1 MSRFKA
7 PYKFLN
13 DIFANEKDIAES
25 KKFHWLKVITETYE
39 SAKQKK
45 LQMFE
50 IASRRFRKKEFY
62 IYTCVMMCI
71 SPAKYYRLLSI
82 FFKIAENKIKNIFSD
97 TEKMRIDLE
106 PT

>member
-1 MSRFKA
+1 MGRFKERH
-7 PYKFLN
+7 KFLN
-13 DIFANEKDIAES
+13 DIFNNEEKIAISEDAEN
-25 KKFHWLKVITETYE
+25 WLKVISETYE
-39 SAKQKK
+39 TAGQKK

-71 SPAKYYRLLSI
+71 SPAKYYRLLST
-82 FFKIAENKIKNIFSD
+82 FFKIAEHKIKNFLD
-97 TEKMRIDLE
+97 NEKMRIDLK